1 MSAHLHLCLLLVLCA
16 QAIEKLKLDNE
27 TPPPGMRPKAL
38 GMVSSVGVEYVQ
50 FKSPMGLENKVCWAH
65 APPSTC
71 VVCMCERLCVG
82 VCVSG
87 HAVLSGYLHGLLAV
101 EKAPQAWKTGCIVF
115 VYPYVR
121 DMCMCMSAQ
130 CPNSRMHDDSP
141 ALMRLCAHTQV
152 EEYLNDVITKMR
164 SELRSILKDSVNAYP
179 TKPRHEWLFDW
190 PSQIILVVNQIYWC
204 QEVEQVRAELKCV
217 CGLVGVDVMSMCG
230 CGWAWE
236 EWEIARWGDQ

>member
-101 EKAPQAWKTGCIVF
+101 EKAHRPGKQGASCLCIRT
-115 VYPYVR
+115 YVT
-121 DMCMCMSAQ
+121 CV
-130 CPNSRMHDDSP
+130 
-141 ALMRLCAHTQV
+141 CAC
-152 EEYLNDVITKMR
+152 
-164 SELRSILKDSVNAYP
+164 LRSAP
-179 TKPRHEWLFDW
+179 TLACTMTHQHSWG
-190 PSQIILVVNQIYWC
+190 C
-204 QEVEQVRAELKCV
+204 VR
-217 CGLVGVDVMSMCG
+217 
-230 CGWAWE
+230 
-236 EWEIARWGDQ
+236 IHRWRST